1 MNNKKE
7 NELIELH
14 PVTALY
20 LRSLVKFYDAKDAAD
35 MVDYLVRRECDWL
48 EDELPKG
55 VYRKYGFSRDA
66 RLPLWLAQSEAMAK

>member
-7 NELIELH
+7 NELIKLH
-14 PVTALY
+14 SVTALY
-20 LRSLVKFYDAKDAAD
+20 LPSLVKFYDAKDAAD

-55 VYRKYGFSRDA
+55 VSRKYGFSNR
-66 RLPLWLAQSEAMAK
+66 RRR